1 MHGGGGMML
10 VNGQGYG
17 STKKYGT
24 DTKSKNHYM
33 DNVRRMRQIQRQ
45 SKEREAESKKP
56 VKALW
61 KSDKYRDVQSRV
73 KGDIEREPDAP
84 RPHSACFTRAHSRSG
99 PSVKF
104 PSRPSTPEVVVP
116 DEKLTVPRASSATD
130 IKMTRNNF
138 DFIKINGVNA
148 KRAPVVRS
156 PSLTALDDLKKSR
169 DEEFTQRHKFG
180 EVPKYLQS
188 RKVQWKKNEEDR
200 IANIPDPEMPP
211 GHRALPEAERRT
223 TLSLLIKKE
232 EELVREMSALPLR
245 MDTFRI
251 RSQKQEIE
259 KKLAEVDEAK
269 KIFSRS
275 KVFVKVD

>member
-1 MHGGGGMML
+1 MML

-17 STKKYGT
+17 STNRYAA
-24 DTKSKNHYM
+24 DTKPKNHYM

-45 SKEREAESKKP
+45 SKEREAEGHKP

-61 KSDKYRDVQSRV
+61 KSDKYSNVQSKV
-73 KGDIEREPDAP
+73 KDDIQREPDAP
-84 RPHSACFTRAHSRSG
+84 RPHSACFMRAHSRSG

-104 PSRPSTPEVVVP
+104 SSRPSSPDIVPPE
-116 DEKLTVPRASSATD
+116 EKLSVPRASSATD
-130 IKMTRNNF
+130 VKLTRNSF

-148 KRAPVVRS
+148 RNVPIVRS
-156 PSLTALDDLKKSR
+156 PSLTALDNLKKQKE
-169 DEEFTQRHKFG
+169 DAFNKKHKFG

-188 RKVQWKKNEEDR
+188 RKVQWKKDEEER
-200 IANIPDPEMPP
+200 IASIPDPEMPP
-211 GHRALPEAERRT
+211 GHRALPEVERRT
-223 TLSLLIKKE
+223 TLGLLLKRE
-232 EELVREMSALPLR
+232 DELVREMSALPLR

-259 KKLAEVDEAK
+259 KKLSEVDEAK

-275 KVFVKVD
+275 KVFVKVDG